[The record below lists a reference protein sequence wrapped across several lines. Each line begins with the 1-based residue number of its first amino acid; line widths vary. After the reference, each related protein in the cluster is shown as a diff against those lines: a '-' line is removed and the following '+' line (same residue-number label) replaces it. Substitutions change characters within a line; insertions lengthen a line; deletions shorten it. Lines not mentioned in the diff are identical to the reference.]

1 MVSRAAEAVEA
12 AGAEAEAAAEAVAEG
27 VVGASKAVCILS
39 QSLHLGTVSIFQ
51 CASRHPPLVA
61 SAPAFGSFSGTCV
74 DRKRKRSDS
83 HLARPPPSAPMA
95 GRGPSP
101 QPAGDAPHTDGAP
114 GPTSPRMLN
123 LLPLA
128 TNAFT
133 ASLDTLFNLY
143 GLPCLALE
151 VLSRLLTV
159 RAARSNVPLDSNF
172 NKHLCPLWRRMPS
185 SPRWRT
191 ARRRLP

>member
-1 MVSRAAEAVEA
+1 MHL
-12 AGAEAEAAAEAVAEG
+12 VA
-27 VVGASKAVCILS
+27 ILA
-39 QSLHLGTVSIFQ
+39 LGHGPDISSVRPVTLLLLR
-51 CASRHPPLVA
+51 RHPRSVP
-61 SAPAFGSFSGTCV
+61 SAARALTGRGREAT
-74 DRKRKRSDS
+74 R